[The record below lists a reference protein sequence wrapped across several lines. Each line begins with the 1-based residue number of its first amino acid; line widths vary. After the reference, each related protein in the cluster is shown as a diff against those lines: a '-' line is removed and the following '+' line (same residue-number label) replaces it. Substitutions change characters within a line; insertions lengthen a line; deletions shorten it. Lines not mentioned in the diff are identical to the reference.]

1 MRKGFCGS
9 SDKHQTPAA
18 EEGVS
23 FLSIFDTEVKVDG
36 SLHVACQLHIRRLE
50 STFTSLHRVQFCFS
64 CQHTISPSIHI
75 CRVLGKSDPF
85 CYFEQRLPFTCKIPA
100 RCGLFPSHLTT
111 PSSSFAVIAQLQN
124 LYTSLFLSISFPS
137 SSPHHRFPRAD
148 REFTGFSSVALP
160 FCMSSH
166 TAHFQH
172 LRHLYLL
179 LRRVDPLASDSRI
192 SSQSSNHLQ
201 PDQPSLLHKRLS
213 TSPHQQW
220 PLSLT
225 PKLATWLLPG
235 FASMLNP
242 R

>member
-1 MRKGFCGS
+1 MS
-9 SDKHQTPAA
+9 ATHTQIA
-18 EEGVS
+18 E
-23 FLSIFDTEVKVDG
+23 
-36 SLHVACQLHIRRLE
+36 H
-50 STFTSLHRVQFCFS
+50 
-64 CQHTISPSIHI
+64 IHI
-75 CRVLGKSDPF
+75 FASGSVLFLLSTYHFPLTIHFCRVLGKSDPF
-85 CYFEQRLPFTCKIPA
+85 CCFEQRLPFTCKIPA
-100 RCGLFPSHLTT
+100 RCGLFQSHLTT

-124 LYTSLFLSISFPS
+124 LYTSLFLSISCPS
-137 SSPHHRFPRAD
+137 LFLHLLPTTNFRAQIESSLILAVLLFLFVCPHTLH
-148 REFTGFSSVALP
+148 TSSTCDTYVF
-160 FCMSSH
+160 FCDASIPSRSH
-166 TAHFQH
+166 G
-172 LRHLYLL
+172 
-179 LRRVDPLASDSRI
+179 RI